1 MPPTRDSPEHLEWL
15 PQLQLD
21 WIKTAE
27 TKAVAAAC
35 FALLGASAT
44 ILGGNHQDLIPH
56 TIVVPAAAIL
66 ASLFICL
73 WVVMPRTSGGTGL
86 LYFGHVEQQDL
97 TDYRKALAANGDLLP
112 RSEIIASI
120 HTCAGIARRK
130 HEAVRLAIILLAA
143 GLVGALLVAVFQLQ
157 P

>member
-1 MPPTRDSPEHLEWL
+1 MPPTRDPHEHLEWL

-27 TKAVAAAC
+27 TKAAAAAC

-56 TIVVPAAAIL
+56 TLVVPAAPIL

-73 WVVMPRTSGGTGL
+73 WVVVPRTSGGTGL

-120 HTCAGIARRK
+120 HACAGIARRK

-143 GLVGALLVAVFQLQ
+143 GLAWGTLIELLRLTA
-157 P
+157 